1 MKLAPQLQVIKEII
15 MKIMNCPLNG
25 PRNISEF
32 ICFGEVTDMPNPNEL
47 SDEQW
52 ADFIWMSNNTAGVVR
67 EWWCHTATSYWFIAE
82 RNTVTDEILKSY
94 PANEVF
100 TDRVDF

>member
-1 MKLAPQLQVIKEII
+1 

-32 ICFGEVTDMPNPNEL
+32 ICFGEVIDLPNPNDL

-52 ADFIWMSNNTAGVVR
+52 ADFMWMSNNTAGVVR

-82 RNTVTDEILKSY
+82 RNTITDEIIKTY
-94 PANEVF
+94 PTNKVF
-100 TDRVDF
+100 TERVEF